1 MEKGYTKIRQ
11 QTGDA
16 PNQFNY
22 GIALSVLLLGVN
34 KLFRRSW
41 KKEGKNILYV
51 ERDCTGTFNDIE
63 QHRSNGT
70 HGDWSPSEDDINAT
84 DWMIY
89 QEDYK
94 QGQDNPANFKMPKD
108 KPDEVDLPSDVQS
121 EMPEHAFER
130 ELCALINKYSLEET
144 SNIPD
149 FLLAEYLARSLTT
162 FNHLT
167 IKRTDFYKP
176 PT

>member
-1 MEKGYTKIRQ
+1 MEDKTLIKPSDVVFAVFAWLTTRKNQVTFSYKDDANIGAKLAQEFIDTNKW
-11 QTGDA
+11 GDV
-16 PNQFNY
+16 
-22 GIALSVLLLGVN
+22 S
-34 KLFRRSW
+34 
-41 KKEGKNILYV
+41 KKY
-51 ERDCTGTFNDIE
+51 
-63 QHRSNGT
+63 
-70 HGDWSPSEDDINAT
+70 
-84 DWMIY
+84 
-89 QEDYK
+89 
-94 QGQDNPANFKMPKD
+94 PANFKMPKD

-144 SNIPD
+144 SNIPN

-167 IKRTDFYKP
+167 IKRTNFYKP